1 MFLFILNLLVQE
13 LLIRKYQIV
22 NKPEIIQ
29 FNGDFQENTRL
40 FILPGKYAQ
49 NEFSF
54 LIFNLT
60 VVAVIIDDDDH
71 NSSRLKSII
80 MHSSPQYLS

>member
-29 FNGDFQENTRL
+29 FNGDFQ
-40 FILPGKYAQ
+40 GKYP
-49 NEFSF
+49 FVYSTRK
-54 LIFNLT
+54 IR
-60 VVAVIIDDDDH
+60 
-71 NSSRLKSII
+71 SK
-80 MHSSPQYLS
+80 